1 MAEIAPF
8 RGILYPETIDGS
20 RVLAPPYDVI
30 SEDDRARLEAL
41 DPKNCVRLILPRGE
55 GDARYAEAARTLAA
69 WLGEGTLARDA
80 RPALYRYHQIF
91 RSAELGDREV
101 TRRG

>member
-8 RGILYPETIDGS
+8 RGILYDPVEVDAS

-41 DPKNCVRLILPRGE
+41 DPKNCVRLILPRGD
-55 GDARYAEAARTLAA
+55 GDARYPAAAKTLQA
-69 WLGEGTLARDA
+69 WLADGTVARDA
-80 RPALYRYHQIF
+80 RPALYRYHQVFKI
-91 RSAELGDREV
+91 AELGDREV
-101 TRRG
+101 VRR